1 MAAAASPKML
11 AIRAGY
17 LGGSGLALRRLVWQI
32 AVELPTREAAASL
45 ALQAARAL
53 PAVALALPLYG
64 CARAGVA
71 PARGALQL
79 LFAAAGAFH
88 AGRAWVGR
96 GPVGAAASAG
106 WMLPADALAEVGRS
120 PWTDVYAAIEMR
132 TALRTTGK
140 L

>member
-1 MAAAASPKML
+1 MAP
-11 AIRAGY
+11 
-17 LGGSGLALRRLVWQI
+17 
-32 AVELPTREAAASL
+32 
-45 ALQAARAL
+45 
-53 PAVALALPLYG
+53 ALPLYV
-64 CARAGVA
+64 CARASA
-71 PARGALQL
+71 ALTRGALQL

-88 AGRAWVGR
+88 AGRAWVGC

-106 WMLPADALAEVGRS
+106 WMLPADAQAEVGRS